1 MGSNL
6 EARGMSGN
14 FSCKRCGQPESEL
27 HLFLHCPFARRVW
40 DQVPALHTPKPEV
53 ITSLNGLLQ
62 QGLKVVTLPPIG
74 LSEAALF
81 PWIIWYLWSARNKL
95 AFDEVMIMEWEVVTQ
110 AIKEAK
116 AWQMAQQSKV
126 SPTRKTL
133 GSKLS
138 QPKPS
143 LKHTQCHVDAAWIAA
158 TNRGGFGWIF
168 TDPTT
173 GSSSAMSSNRSYVGS
188 ALIAEALAV
197 KAALSHAVSL
207 GLTSVTFWSDSTTL
221 VSAIFSKDNIV
232 EIQGIL
238 HDISVLREA
247 LVCSSFNYV
256 PRLKN
261 LEADALAK
269 SALYEP

>member
-138 QPKPS
+138 QPNPRSNIHNVMWMLHGS
-143 LKHTQCHVDAAWIAA
+143 LRQIGVGSDGSLQTLPLVLPAPCLQTAA
-158 TNRGGFGWIF
+158 T
-168 TDPTT
+168 
-173 GSSSAMSSNRSYVGS
+173 S
-188 ALIAEALAV
+188 ALPL
-197 KAALSHAVSL
+197 
-207 GLTSVTFWSDSTTL
+207 
-221 VSAIFSKDNIV
+221 
-232 EIQGIL
+232 
-238 HDISVLREA
+238 
-247 LVCSSFNYV
+247 
-256 PRLKN
+256 
-261 LEADALAK
+261 
-269 SALYEP
+269 

>member
-1 MGSNL
+1 PVLGAADFLPLFAGAALVPTCKGDEGASVFCWVATSNIPAATCRRSSLRDLSGEERGRERHAEEQKGATPVGSNL

-133 GSKLS
+133 G
-138 QPKPS
+138 
-143 LKHTQCHVDAAWIAA
+143 
-158 TNRGGFGWIF
+158 
-168 TDPTT
+168 
-173 GSSSAMSSNRSYVGS
+173 
-188 ALIAEALAV
+188 
-197 KAALSHAVSL
+197 
-207 GLTSVTFWSDSTTL
+207 
-221 VSAIFSKDNIV
+221 
-232 EIQGIL
+232 
-238 HDISVLREA
+238 
-247 LVCSSFNYV
+247 
-256 PRLKN
+256 
-261 LEADALAK
+261 
-269 SALYEP
+269 